1 LKDKEVYKNPI
12 FQALLKELPS
22 PEVIVSDWKLS
33 FPISKSFIDKDRK
46 IIAGY
51 ASVEVIDSQDELIP
65 LPVLKEAWEHFKAN
79 KDFYFGSL
87 MHSNVPVIK
96 ILDSF
101 KDSEGTMWKSGVDE
115 NGLFIVGE
123 IRQDIQKGV
132 QTWEL
137 IEKGKLTGFS
147 IGGEALESS
156 KVCEGK
162 CFTRIEKM
170 ELHEIAVVDKPA
182 NEPSVFTIVKRKIE
196 KEEIKLGME
205 LSIDEIKYKIK
216 DLIKER
222 EDLSRKVSPLP
233 WEEKLAED
241 EKPKVLASIEAL
253 DKELG
258 KYRDTLGL
266 KLADQTLLA
275 KALKEKSILDKTL
288 RELHKMTWEE
298 CISEA
303 EANPDVNDPEALCGW
318 LRAYGPNAK
327 KQEGKPK
334 TDEER
339 AMSHF
344 NITSEKWNTLTDK
357 EKQDY
362 IGKLPERGTAIGKPF
377 AGYKD
382 FDACVAANSDKGDP
396 EAYCATIERQVE
408 GKVDKCECPVDKVI
422 NKETFSKLEKGIKLI
437 SKRND
442 ITRRKKKIDRE

>member
-1 LKDKEVYKNPI
+1 MKDKEIYKHPI

-22 PEVIVSDWKLS
+22 PEVIVLDWELS

-51 ASVEVIDSQDELIP
+51 ASVEVIDSQEELIP
-65 LPVLKEAWEHFKAN
+65 VPVLKESWEQFKAN

-101 KDSEGTMWKSGVDE
+101 KDSEGTLWKSGVDE
-115 NGLFIVGE
+115 NGLFIVAE
-123 IRQDIQKGV
+123 VRQDIQKGV

-275 KALKEKSILDKTL
+275 KAF
-288 RELHKMTWEE
+288 
-298 CISEA
+298 
-303 EANPDVNDPEALCGW
+303 
-318 LRAYGPNAK
+318 
-327 KQEGKPK
+327 PK

-344 NITSEKWNTLTDK
+344 NITSEKWSTLTDK

-362 IGKLPERGTAIGKPF
+362 IDKLPERGTAIGKPF
-377 AGYKD
+377 AGYKNMAECEAD
-382 FDACVAANSDKGDP
+382 NSEKDDP
-396 EAYCATIERQVE
+396 AAYCATIMRQVE
-408 GKVDKCECPVDKVI
+408 GKGKFECPVDKVI

-437 SKRND
+437 SNKRND
-442 ITRRKKKIDRE
+442 IKRRNKND

>member
-1 LKDKEVYKNPI
+1 MGDKEIYKHPI
-12 FQALLKELPS
+12 VQALLSELPN
-22 PEVIVSDWKLS
+22 PEVYISDWELN
-33 FPISKSFIDKDRK
+33 FPITKKFTEQGKK

-65 LPVLKEAWEHFKAN
+65 IPVLKEAWEQFRAN

-96 ILDSF
+96 ILDNF
-101 KDSEGTMWKSGVDE
+101 KDSEGTSWKSGVDE
-115 NGLFIVGE
+115 NGLFIVAE
-123 IRQDIQKGV
+123 VRQDIQKGL

-182 NEPSVFTIVKRKIE
+182 NAPSVFTIVKRKIE
-196 KEEIKLGME
+196 KEDVMKLGIE
-205 LSIDEIKYKIK
+205 LSIDEIKNKINE
-216 DLIKER
+216 IVKER
-222 EDLSRKVSPLP
+222 EALTRKISPLP

-241 EKPKVLASIEAL
+241 EKPKVQAQVDSL
-253 DKELG
+253 DKDLE

-266 KLADQTLLA
+266 KLADQTLLS
-275 KALKEKSILDKTL
+275 KAL
-288 RELHKMTWEE
+288 
-298 CISEA
+298 
-303 EANPDVNDPEALCGW
+303 
-318 LRAYGPNAK
+318 
-327 KQEGKPK
+327 PK

-339 AMSHF
+339 AMNHF
-344 NITSEKWNTLTDK
+344 DITSEKWATLTEE
-357 EKQDY
+357 EKREY
-362 IGKLPERGTAIGKPF
+362 VSKLPERGAAIGKPF

-382 FDACVAANSDKGDP
+382 FDACVAANSDKDDP
-396 EAYCATIERQVE
+396 DAYCITIMRQVE
-408 GKVDKCECPVDKVI
+408 GKRKYECPIDKVI

-437 SKRND
+437 SKR
-442 ITRRKKKIDRE
+442 K